1 MPSLAHLFAD
11 ENINVQKK
19 VILSFAT
26 IYRSALQVS
35 LISLFETRKLLKVVM
50 QREGNFFLGEWVHAC
65 Y

>member
-35 LISLFETRKLLKVVM
+35 LISLFWNKKIIES
-50 QREGNFFLGEWVHAC
+50 GNAKGR
-65 Y
+65 